1 MPHLHNLDPG
11 LGAAMISYDK
21 TVIRVWRGEEARVKI
36 NLEVLL
42 GGEMSGD
49 AE

>member
-1 MPHLHNLDPG
+1 MIKLSLDG
-11 LGAAMISYDK
+11 
-21 TVIRVWRGEEARVKI
+21 RVWRGEEARVKI

-49 AE
+49 TE